1 MTGGWI
7 EVGQEERRRGEGAC
21 GGMDREEEIKGRDIQ
36 RLAAS
41 SSTSLS
47 FQQSLRTR
55 ASFFFFFFKRLRSR
69 PVIDS
74 SWPAACSE
82 AKDFIINRTRFNL
95 LLQAEWRCSLC
106 CLFTNSERRTRAQH
120 AAKNIPLDKPFDAF
134 IFISCLAFSQRSKHF
149 KAKLKFFVLLS
160 M

>member
-47 FQQSLRTR
+47 FQQSLRTQ
-55 ASFFFFFFKRLRSR
+55 ASFFFFFLN
-69 PVIDS
+69 
-74 SWPAACSE
+74 AC
-82 AKDFIINRTRFNL
+82 A
-95 LLQAEWRCSLC
+95 
-106 CLFTNSERRTRAQH
+106 H
-120 AAKNIPLDKPFDAF
+120 AP
-134 IFISCLAFSQRSKHF
+134 
-149 KAKLKFFVLLS
+149 
-160 M
+160 